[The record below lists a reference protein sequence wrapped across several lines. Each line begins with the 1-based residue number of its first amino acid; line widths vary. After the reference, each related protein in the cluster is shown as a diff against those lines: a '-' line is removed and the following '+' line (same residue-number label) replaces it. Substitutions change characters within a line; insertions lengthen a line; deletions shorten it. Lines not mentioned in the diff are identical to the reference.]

1 MVLFSRPIA
10 RNMAGYAQAR
20 ALYQGVIAHDQM
32 HCPFWIL
39 VAMRQRGSVDLRAY
53 FDQQNQL
60 RGISLCLTARGVA
73 FVPLLVACGNEA
85 SDARESMRQMLG
97 GLECR
102 YQGLSLVVN
111 SECAIMVS
119 GSVSSACAANAAGKK
134 AGKKGTAPDVSVV
147 PPVEVQSGAGV
158 LAAEG
163 YLGTDLAVRRG
174 DAEFP
179 LVRKGRGLSLAD
191 WQQAVRHMPASVM
204 PAGIVSRMDAARRAG
219 AARRI
224 A

>member
-73 FVPLLVACGNEA
+73 FVPLLVACGNDA
-85 SDARESMRQMLG
+85 SDARESMRHMLG

-111 SECAIMVS
+111 SECAILVS
-119 GSVSSACAANAAGKK
+119 GTVEPTRAANVAA
-134 AGKKGTAPDVSVV
+134 KKGTSRVGTSQASASPDVSVV
-147 PPVEVQSGAGV
+147 PPVEVQSGADV

-163 YLGTDLAVRRG
+163 YLETDLAIRRG

-179 LVRKGRGLSLAD
+179 LVLKGRSLSLAG
-191 WQQAVRHMPASVM
+191 WQQAVRRMPASVM
-204 PAGIVSRMDAARRAG
+204 PAGITSRAD